1 MVTGF
6 PPKMKL
12 KLYLLTQKDA
22 SGHDTYSAAVVC
34 ARSSA
39 AAKLI
44 HPSPGNL
51 WESDSWAKSPSRVSA
66 DFLGYAAGHVREG
79 GVVCASFHAG

>member
-1 MVTGF
+1 MMTGF

-12 KLYLLTQKDA
+12 KLYLLTQTDA
-22 SGHDTYSAAVVC
+22 SGYDTYSAAVVC

-39 AAKLI
+39 AAKRI
-44 HPSPGNL
+44 HPSPSSL

-66 DFLGYAAGHVREG
+66 DFLGYAAGPSREG
-79 GVVCASFHAG
+79 EVICASFHAG